1 MKPIIMPQVGQN
13 IPSARI
19 IQWCKKE
26 GQEVKKGELVLVVE
40 SDKASFEVEADESGI
55 LLKVLHQEGEEV
67 EILKPLAYI
76 GQPGETVKVEEAAA
90 KEEPSSERPKT
101 RAAPTPEITEKHI
114 RILASPSA
122 RRLAKER
129 GIDLAQVKGSGP
141 GGRITKRDVL
151 TAAAPSTSVAQVVAP
166 EVKGILP
173 EDKVVPFSKMR
184 KRIAERLTLSKQTI
198 PHFYLFVEVDMS
210 DALEWRKA
218 AAEKHGTKITI
229 TDMVIKACAVAL
241 KEFDRMNAY
250 VEHNRIVIKRGVN
263 VGVAIALDDGLLVA
277 VIPDAD
283 KKSVSEISG
292 FSKKNVEAAR
302 RGAIISGAV
311 GTFTVSSLGPYGVRG
326 FLPVINP
333 PECGILAVGTIEKR
347 VVPLEDGPGVRDMM
361 TIALAVDHRAVDGT
375 YAAEFLNRIKH
386 YLENIHKT
394 QEGCAS
400 LQES

>member
-19 IQWCKKE
+19 IQWRKKE

-90 KEEPSSERPKT
+90 KEEPSSERPKA

-151 TAAAPSTSVAQVVAP
+151 ALAREVVAP
-166 EVKGILP
+166 EIADISS

-218 AAEKHGTKITI
+218 AAEKHGTKITV

-241 KEFDRMNAY
+241 KEFEKMNAY

-311 GTFTVSSLGPYGVRG
+311 GTFTVSSLGPYGIRG

-375 YAAEFLNRIKH
+375 YAAEFLNRVKH

-394 QEGCAS
+394 IASSQE
-400 LQES
+400 

>member
-19 IQWCKKE
+19 IQWRKKE

-90 KEEPSSERPKT
+90 KEEPSSERPKA
-101 RAAPTPEITEKHI
+101 RAARRAEIGQKPAD
-114 RILASPSA
+114 ILASPSA
-122 RRLAKER
+122 RRVAKER

-151 TAAAPSTSVAQVVAP
+151 ALAREVVAP
-166 EVKGILP
+166 EIAGISP

-218 AAEKHGTKITI
+218 AAEKHGTKITV

-241 KEFDRMNAY
+241 KEFEKMNAY

-311 GTFTVSSLGPYGVRG
+311 GTFTVSSLGPYGIRG

-394 QEGCAS
+394 IASSQE
-400 LQES
+400 